1 MPYNSEVW
9 SLKTTLLVIDLKVDM
24 YGTIA
29 RLKAKEGALEQVRKM
44 ETGRQPAGFVKSFVF
59 RSDNDPDELWLVA
72 IFKDKASYQANA
84 ASPEQDSEYRQVAKY
99 LMAEPEWHD
108 GEVVFSSESS

>member
-1 MPYNSEVW
+1 
-9 SLKTTLLVIDLKVDM
+9 M

-29 RLKAKEGALEQVRKM
+29 RLKTKPSALEQIRKM
-44 ETGRQPAGFVKSFVF
+44 ETGRHPTGFVKSFVF
-59 RSDNDPDELWLVA
+59 RSDNDPDELWLIV
-72 IFKDKASYQANA
+72 IFENKASYQANA
-84 ASPEQDSEYRQVAKY
+84 ASTEQDSEYSQVAKY